1 MKALKIIDWTL
12 LGIVLPVVVAVTIAC
27 YIVFTPERLT
37 PIARN
42 VADKFITCEYEIG
55 EVDLTFFSTFPRFGL
70 RADGLLIINPKA
82 GAQNDT
88 VVSAPKLV
96 ATVDVMEFL
105 NRKNLHVHELQLSD
119 ALVNFYIAPDGT
131 TNLTDVFVTSPD
143 TTEEDTT
150 AFSLPFDELKV
161 DGLTIEAKSITFADD
176 KDTIFASLGETELS
190 AKAEKWDDMRLALDA
205 NNVCALLKGE
215 RYADSL
221 HVQLDAPM
229 AMDLNAM
236 HFAFRRAE
244 LAVNEFA
251 LVLNGTADIKDSIG
265 VDMSVTTKGKWH
277 IKPLMALVPE
287 KFAKSLSD
295 LDVDGEAELQAII
308 QGYVSEKQMPRV
320 QAHLTLDEGEG
331 SYKPLPYTLRD
342 VALDATAD
350 VRLTEG
356 EVSSVVIETLE
367 AKTKQSQIAANG
379 RVDDLMGDMLLDL
392 TLGLDANLPDFAYF
406 LPKEMT
412 LNGKAKG
419 TAKAKIRLD
428 DLTNMRLEKGKISAD
443 LDLMDIHYAMDSMV
457 ADLPKTHAV
466 LQLPNP
472 KPSKPKVNW
481 ARIDLT
487 TDKVDFEMATPL
499 KAALKASA
507 IQLEAGNVLSKDP
520 VLYAAVGLQTERPL
534 EVEMDSM
541 GGTLDAPQLTLYAEY
556 NTKDT
561 TVMPVAQATLACDAL
576 DGFFKEIKADLKQSR
591 LEASVS
597 GGRKDKSAPRFKA
610 KLLTDGLNANM
621 GEELT
626 AKTGKLDLEAAAR
639 YKAGEENILLQ
650 WNPRL
655 VVKLKNG
662 ELNLPERLPE
672 TVYIPS
678 IDFNY
683 SNREMAINDARVE
696 LGNSDLN
703 LKGNVRHIGKW
714 FRHEAVLEG
723 ELDIVSDHCDA
734 NQLLAWFSADEG
746 SEETNPTPGS
756 STDGHR
762 QSDRAELF
770 TSSREGEPSVEPTT
784 SPKGR
789 TGGVS
794 ETDPFLVP
802 TDVDLALNT
811 HMQEVEIFNQTAKD
825 LKGGIFVKD
834 GTLILDEMGFV
845 CRAAKLQLTAMYRT
859 PRRSHLYLGFDY
871 HMIDVDIDELLTMIP
886 NLEQMVPMLSSFKGA
901 AQFHLA
907 AETYLN
913 SQYQPKM
920 STLRGAASLTGKDL
934 VVLDG
939 ETFSKISKL
948 LLFNKKTENRID
960 SINAELTVYKNEIDV
975 YPLCVQMD
983 NYMVALGGRHNTDMT
998 FNYDINVLSPIYLGV
1013 NVSGNIDDLKIKLAK
1028 CKFAQDFRPRW
1039 FDKADTQSLELR
1051 QRIKASMER
1060 NVRIKSNQE

>member
-1 MKALKIIDWTL
+1 MKALKIIGWTL
-12 LGIVLPVVVAVTIAC
+12 LGIVLAVVVAVTIAC
-27 YIVFTPERLT
+27 YVVFTPERLT

-161 DGLTIEAKSITFADD
+161 DGLKIEAKYITFADD
-176 KDTIFASLGETELS
+176 KDTISASLGETELS

-236 HFAFRRAE
+236 HFAFRKAE

-265 VDMSVTTKGKWH
+265 VDMSVTTKDKWQ

-295 LDVDGEAELQAII
+295 LDVDGEAELQAVI

-320 QAHLTLDEGEG
+320 QAHLTLDDGEG

-342 VALDATAD
+342 VEMDATAD
-350 VRLTEG
+350 IRLTEG
-356 EVSSVVIETLE
+356 QISNVEIHKLHAATLN
-367 AKTKQSQIAANG
+367 SQLSILNSQLS
-379 RVDDLMGDMLLDL
+379 DLMGDMLLDL
-392 TLGLDANLPDFAYF
+392 ALRLDANLPDFAYF
-406 LPKEMT
+406 LPKEMA

-443 LDLMDIHYAMDSMV
+443 LDLRDIHYAMDSMV

-576 DGFFKEIKADLKQSR
+576 DGFFKDIKANLKQSR

-597 GGRKDKSAPRFKA
+597 GGRKDKSAPRLKA

-714 FRHEAVLEG
+714 FRHEGILEG
-723 ELDIVSDHCDA
+723 ELDIVSNHCDA
-734 NQLLAWFSADEG
+734 NQLLAWFSADSG
-746 SEETNPTPGS
+746 SEEESNPTPSLPAG
-756 STDGHR
+756 
-762 QSDRAELF
+762 
-770 TSSREGEPSVEPTT
+770 EGEKTATTT
-784 SPKGR
+784 SPEGR

-794 ETDPFLVP
+794 EADPFLVP

-1039 FDKADTQSLELR
+1039 FDKTDTQSRELR
-1051 QRIKASMER
+1051 QRIKASMEK